1 MLLRVFSVY
10 VISAKKESRIDSVDG
25 FPKQPRAEKDQV
37 TLDKQITVGIV
48 SQQRINEMYAGR
60 KGAVGQSRILCRA
73 ITERNAHI
81 R

>member
-1 MLLRVFSVY
+1 MDFRNSRVLFNFS
-10 VISAKKESRIDSVDG
+10 IG
-25 FPKQPRAEKDQV
+25 EKDQV

>member
-1 MLLRVFSVY
+1 MDFRNSRVLFNFS
-10 VISAKKESRIDSVDG
+10 IGE
-25 FPKQPRAEKDQV
+25 QV